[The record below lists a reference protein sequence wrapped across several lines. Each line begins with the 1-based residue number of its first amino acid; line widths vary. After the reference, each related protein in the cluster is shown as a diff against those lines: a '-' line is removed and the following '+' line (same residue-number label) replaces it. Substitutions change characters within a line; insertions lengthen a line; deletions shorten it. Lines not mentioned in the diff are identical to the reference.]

1 MDKRILRREW
11 RNLILFLNVI
21 QTQSPGCSIV
31 LQFEGNSKRWT
42 AISYGRAPAK
52 LMVSP
57 HAFCLFALICT
68 GKVRFLWAMQRFVED
83 KRLGEQAV
91 CWRAVLPFRGTLTGC
106 RNEFMWI
113 SWGSVKANM
122 KSSLWDI
129 MTPFVSCVTALT
141 RSQHVPLQHRRP
153 AGCISTECRQWCERS
168 D

>member
-1 MDKRILRREW
+1 MWFKHNPLGAQLSFSLREIQRDEQQFLMEEHLQNW
-11 RNLILFLNVI
+11 WSAHMLFVFLLWFA
-21 QTQSPGCSIV
+21 QEKCGFCGLCS
-31 LQFEGNSKRWT
+31 G
-42 AISYGRAPAK
+42 
-52 LMVSP
+52 
-57 HAFCLFALICT
+57 
-68 GKVRFLWAMQRFVED
+68 FVED

-91 CWRAVLPFRGTLTGC
+91 CWRAVLPFKGTLTGC

-113 SWGSVKANM
+113 SWGSVKANV

-153 AGCISTECRQWCERS
+153 AGCISKECSQWCERS